1 MTIGTMMRAPRAL
14 AAIIA
19 AATLIVT
26 DAAAQTLS
34 ANSDPTATLAAG
46 VRYRNLSGSG
56 AGGATEIHLFNAPY
70 SAAGSTTS
78 QGTWPA
84 SSTVSISYNGS
95 SLSTSAAGAT
105 PSRAVGNLG
114 NLNYIQITV
123 TKNGATNSLAL
134 NNISL
139 NGGASLGSALVNA
152 APNSQV
158 WKITGANLT
167 AGFTLSGTLAS
178 TGLSGGG
185 DGNFVQIEAGYA
197 PPPDSEGPVTSS
209 VKTDPIPALLNGLV
223 TVSANVSDE
232 TKGNSNVASA
242 EYQINGGSWQPMSAA
257 DAAFDSPN
265 EDVQATFTAGI
276 SLLGTNEICV
286 RGTDALGNLGGAS
299 CEYFLVTYKFTGF
312 FQPIDNDALNLAKA
326 GQAVPAKWRLTDA
339 NDFPISDPAS
349 FVQLASYAIDCVEFS
364 GDPID
369 SVEEVASG
377 SSGLQYI
384 GDGYWQFNWKTP
396 KSYADT
402 CRAMYVEFNSGAL
415 SPAVKF
421 KFKK

>member
-1 MTIGTMMRAPRAL
+1 
-14 AAIIA
+14 
-19 AATLIVT
+19 
-26 DAAAQTLS
+26 
-34 ANSDPTATLAAG
+34 
-46 VRYRNLSGSG
+46 
-56 AGGATEIHLFNAPY
+56 
-70 SAAGSTTS
+70 
-78 QGTWPA
+78 
-84 SSTVSISYNGS
+84 
-95 SLSTSAAGAT
+95 
-105 PSRAVGNLG
+105 
-114 NLNYIQITV
+114 
-123 TKNGATNSLAL
+123 
-134 NNISL
+134 
-139 NGGASLGSALVNA
+139 
-152 APNSQV
+152 
-158 WKITGANLT
+158 
-167 AGFTLSGTLAS
+167 
-178 TGLSGGG
+178 
-185 DGNFVQIEAGYA
+185 
-197 PPPDSEGPVTSS
+197 VTSS